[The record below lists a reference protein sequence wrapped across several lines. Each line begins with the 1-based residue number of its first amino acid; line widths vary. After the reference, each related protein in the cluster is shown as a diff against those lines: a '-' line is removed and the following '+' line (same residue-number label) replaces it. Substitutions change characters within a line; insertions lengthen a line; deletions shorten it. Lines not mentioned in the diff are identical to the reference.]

1 VRISALDVSGRYA
14 YFELIASKG
23 APMFGHTKFYLMIGL
38 VAAAFATSAISDSE
52 PKPETIQAQVFGTTT
67 MAGRNFGITIIIEGY
82 STPAEQKTLIDAF
95 TKGGNEK
102 LVDALSRMKSKGRI
116 RLSSGGVGYQIAYIR
131 SIETP
136 NGRTIRLITDRPIN
150 IAEAMFSSRS
160 ADYDISLIE
169 LHLSNDKSKSTGNL
183 VAGGR
188 FRVDKKKQQIEF
200 ESYHATPWRLA
211 GIMER

>member
-1 VRISALDVSGRYA
+1 
-14 YFELIASKG
+14 
-23 APMFGHTKFYLMIGL
+23 MFGHTKFYLMIGL
-38 VAAAFATSAISDSE
+38 VAAAFATNAISDSE

>member
-1 VRISALDVSGRYA
+1 
-14 YFELIASKG
+14 
-23 APMFGHTKFYLMIGL
+23 MFRHTKFYLMIGL
-38 VAAAFATSAISDSE
+38 VVAACATTAISDSE

-102 LVDALSRMKSKGRI
+102 LVDALSHMKSKGRI

-169 LHLSNDKSKSTGNL
+169 LQLSNDKSKSTGNL

-188 FRVDKKKQQIEF
+188 FRVDKKKQRIEF

>member
-1 VRISALDVSGRYA
+1 MLRHTKSCLV
-14 YFELIASKG
+14 IAS
-23 APMFGHTKFYLMIGL
+23 LL
-38 VAAAFATSAISDSE
+38 VVSAAAAISDE

-67 MAGRNFGITIIIEGY
+67 MAGRSFGITIIIEDY

-95 TKGGNEK
+95 TKGGHEK

-131 SIETP
+131 SIPTE

-169 LHLSNDKSKSTGNL
+169 IHLSNDKSKSTGNL

-188 FRVDKKKQQIEF
+188 FRVDKKNQRIEF